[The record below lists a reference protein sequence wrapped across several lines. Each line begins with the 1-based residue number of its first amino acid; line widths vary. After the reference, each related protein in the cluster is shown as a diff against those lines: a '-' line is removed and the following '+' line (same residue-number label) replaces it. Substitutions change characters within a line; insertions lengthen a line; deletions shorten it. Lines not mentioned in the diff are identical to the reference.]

1 MIESLTI
8 SNYALISSISI
19 DFDPKFNIITG
30 ETGAGKSIIIGALSL
45 ILGGRADMAT
55 IRDKS
60 KKTVVE
66 AIFNIENLP
75 LIASIIASYNIDSFG
90 SRCILRREIS
100 NKGGS
105 RAFINDTPVNLAQLR
120 SVALQLIDIHSQH
133 QNLLLATPEYQLSI
147 IDALAANSEL
157 LDEYSV
163 AYNEYRRTLS
173 DYKSVRLTIEKSRN
187 DADFL
192 AYQLEQL
199 NELDLVPG
207 EQAQLESERAIL
219 ANAAQITERLDAV
232 TTSLDGEVPVTASI
246 STAIDRLADLSE
258 IYPDSDDLISRLQTA
273 KIELQDIA
281 DTINGYRNELDG
293 DPKRLIDI
301 ENRLSSIYSL
311 QTKYHV
317 DTDTALIE
325 LRDKLALQL
334 DLLNDSDTT
343 LAKLEEDARHAKK
356 AAVTIAR
363 RISERRAETARD
375 FADTLRQRAIPLGMQ
390 NIQCEISVTPTKL
403 MPTGMDNVEFL
414 FAFNKNQSLRPIGNT
429 ASGGETSRLILA
441 VKSIIAEKIHM
452 PTIIFDEV
460 DTGVSG
466 DIAVRMGQ
474 LMAEIASSTQVITIT
489 HLPQVAAMGDT
500 HFKVYKLDTDTATET
515 NISRLDRDS
524 RITEIA
530 IMLSGNGDDITA
542 RAAAESLLNK
552 VNN

>member
-105 RAFINDTPVNLAQLR
+105 RAFINDTPVNLTQLR

-163 AYNEYRRTLS
+163 AYNEYRRALS

-258 IYPDSDDLISRLQTA
+258 IYPDSDDLISRLQSA

-281 DTINGYRNELDG
+281 DTINGYRNELDV
-293 DPKRLIDI
+293 DPTRLIDI
-301 ENRLSSIYSL
+301 EHRLSSIYSL

-325 LRDKLALQL
+325 LRDKLARQL

>member
-281 DTINGYRNELDG
+281 DTINGYRNELDV